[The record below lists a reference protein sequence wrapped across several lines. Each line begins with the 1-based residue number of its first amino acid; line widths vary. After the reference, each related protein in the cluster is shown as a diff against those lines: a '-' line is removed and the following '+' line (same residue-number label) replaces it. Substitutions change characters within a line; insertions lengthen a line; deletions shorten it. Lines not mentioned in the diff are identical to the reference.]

1 MGLTVTLRGR
11 PELHLRGFGGGVSG
25 TSDRDPPHALS
36 ELSSAPW
43 HVHTVK
49 VGRKTPAPTEP
60 PGPVIYYGAAA
71 PLSDVIV
78 SISRAELLVI
88 LKS

>member
-11 PELHLRGFGGGVSG
+11 PELHLRGFEGVSG
-25 TSDRDPPHALS
+25 TPHRDPLHALS

-43 HVHTVK
+43 HVHTVE
-49 VGRKTPAPTEP
+49 VGLETSVPSEP
-60 PGPVIYYGAAA
+60 SGSVVCYDAAI

-88 LKS
+88 LN

>member
-43 HVHTVK
+43 HVHTVE
-49 VGRKTPAPTEP
+49 VGLETSVPSEP
-60 PGPVIYYGAAA
+60 SGSVVCYDAAI

-88 LKS
+88 LN

>member
-11 PELHLRGFGGGVSG
+11 PELHFRGFEGVSG
-25 TSDRDPPHALS
+25 TSDCDPLHALS